1 MKLSKVSIQRG
12 VTFAMIYL
20 MAVGFGIFGLLQLR
34 LDLYPDIQFPLIGA
48 ITQYEGVGPEDIE
61 TLVTRPI
68 EETVVSVE
76 GVKRVTSQS
85 LSGSSIIFIE
95 FDWGTDMDVA
105 EQNVRKQIDLIRDY
119 FPDEVSQPLTFAFN
133 PSMQPIVFMSATAD
147 QLGEAELRKLLLE
160 QAEPRLERLPGVAS
174 ITTVG
179 GLEREI
185 QVALNPYQ
193 LAANGITVDQ
203 IQSALTFSNL
213 EIPGGMLEEGT
224 REFSVKTDATFNSV
238 DQIGNTV
245 VGYSKTGTP
254 IYLKNVATVT
264 DGFKEISQV
273 IRTNQQNALMM
284 MAYKQTDANTVQA
297 TEAVLNALPDLEKRL
312 GNGLKFNVLFD
323 QAKFINQSISNLS
336 STVIQAFLLSGLVLF
351 FFLRHIRSAVIVSVS
366 IPISIVVTFFIMSR
380 MGITLNIISMAGLA
394 LSIGLLVDNSIVV
407 LENIFRRQQSGE
419 RIRIASEN
427 GASEVGM
434 AITAST
440 LTTLAVFVPILFV
453 PGIAGQ
459 LFKDMALTIVVSLIT
474 SLLVALTLIPLMASR
489 LLSRKQ
495 QTHKWGIAV
504 LLDNRIGH
512 YLVRLIDF
520 YEHTLRFALVRPKTI
535 IFSILGV
542 FIITLVLGSG
552 LGGEFIPEA
561 DQGMISMD
569 ISTEIGT
576 SLPQTNE
583 IFARAEQIVH
593 DEVPEAENVYIS
605 FGTATGFGVI
615 FGSNASNKGSMMIR
629 LSEKDERE
637 RSQFEIQDVLRERFA
652 ELPGVKMNFQQG
664 GPAMGGGGAVQV
676 KIFGHDLDAAKTLA
690 YQVEEIM
697 ENIDGLVD
705 INLSFSLPQP
715 EYQIHID
722 RDRAAALGLNVSAI
736 ARTVSTAVKG
746 TLATRYREGGDEYN
760 VVVRYDRD
768 FRSSE
773 VDLSRIYIATPTGE
787 QIPLNNV
794 ASIIATDGPVKIDR
808 EDQSRL
814 VTVNANNSGRD
825 LQSITNDLNAR
836 LETLP
841 LPADFRIEI
850 GGTAKDLQ
858 ESFMYLGLAIL
869 AAIILVYMVM
879 AAQFESFLDPFII
892 LFTVPLALIGVI
904 WALLLTGTNM
914 GITVM
919 IGAMLLVGVVVNN
932 AIVLIDFVNQII
944 GREDISLEEAI
955 VKGGRLR
962 LRPILMTALTTI
974 LSLLPLSLGFGS
986 GAEIWAPMARSVIGG
1001 MTVSTF
1007 LTLIFI
1013 PTLYLLMTRKR
1024 FSKKREKMST
1034 YVSSQ
1039 ELVT

>member
-1 MKLSKVSIQRG
+1 MKLSQVSIRRG

-20 MAVGFGIFGLLQLR
+20 IAVGFGIFGLLQLR

-68 EETVVSVE
+68 EEAVVSVE

-85 LSGSSIIFIE
+85 MSGSSIIFIE

-185 QVALNPYQ
+185 QVSLNPYQ
-193 LAANGITVDQ
+193 LAANGITVEQ
-203 IQSALTFSNL
+203 IQNALTFSNL
-213 EIPGGMLEEGT
+213 EVPGGMLEEGT

-264 DGFKEISQV
+264 DGFKEIAQV

-336 STVIQAFLLSGLVLF
+336 STVIQAFILSGLVLF
-351 FFLRHIRSAVIVSVS
+351 FFLRHWRSAAIVSVS
-366 IPISIVVTFFIMSR
+366 IPVSIVVTFFIMAR
-380 MGITLNIISMAGLA
+380 LGITLNIISMAGLA

-419 RIRIASEN
+419 RIRVASEN

-459 LFKDMALTIVVSLIT
+459 LFKDMALTIVVSLVT

-495 QTHKWGIAV
+495 QTHKWSMAV
-504 LLDNRIGH
+504 RLDNGIGH
-512 YLVRLIDF
+512 FLVRLIDV
-520 YEHTLRFALVRPKTI
+520 YERTLHFALTRPKTI
-535 IFSILGV
+535 IFSILGIFV
-542 FIITLVLGSG
+542 ITLALGSR

-569 ISTEIGT
+569 ISTEVGT
-576 SLPQTNE
+576 SLPQTDE

-593 DEVPEAENVYIS
+593 EEVPEAENIYIS

-629 LSEKDERE
+629 LSDKDERE

-652 ELPGVKMNFQQG
+652 ELPGIKMNFQQG

-676 KIFGHDLDAAKTLA
+676 KIFGHDLDAAKNLA
-690 YQVEEIM
+690 YEVEEIM
-697 ENIDGLVD
+697 ENIEGLVD

-736 ARTVSTAVKG
+736 ARTVSTAIKG
-746 TLATRYREGGDEYN
+746 SIATRYREGGDEYN
-760 VVVRYDRD
+760 VVVRYDRA

-773 VDLSRIYIATPTGE
+773 VDLSRVYISTPTGE

-794 ASIIATDGPVKIDR
+794 ASIVAGDGPVKIDR

-825 LQSITNDLNAR
+825 LQSITNDLNAK

-841 LPADFRIEI
+841 LPPDFRIEI

-869 AAIILVYMVM
+869 AAIILVFMVM

-932 AIVLIDFVNQII
+932 AIVLIDFINQII
-944 GREDISLEEAI
+944 GREDITLVEAI

-1024 FSKKREKMST
+1024 FSKKQVKMSD
-1034 YVSSQ
+1034 YVASQ
-1039 ELVT
+1039 EMVK